1 MSTVWSPS
9 KVETRTAWLEER
21 GTGACSGRE
30 CRLARE
36 RRPRERTPPS
46 LTGTHTTHQLV
57 KLTSVLFVSPPP
69 PPPRVAP
76 VSVCVFFL
84 ALLSSPSCTP
94 LLSTYAVCV
103 ALCVRTVCTVPLI
116 DSVHGETFTFES
128 QGGGDSNGFARGAW
142 DWSMLWKRI
151 PLGAREHK
159 LRKTQT
165 EPYRYTQSFLTL

>member
-1 MSTVWSPS
+1 MAP
-9 KVETRTAWLEER
+9 
-21 GTGACSGRE
+21 
-30 CRLARE
+30 
-36 RRPRERTPPS
+36 
-46 LTGTHTTHQLV
+46 
-57 KLTSVLFVSPPP
+57 F
-69 PPPRVAP
+69 P

-94 LLSTYAVCV
+94 LLSTYAACV

-116 DSVHGETFTFES
+116 DSVHGETFTFEP

-165 EPYRYTQSFLTL
+165 EPYRYTQSFLTRVDVSRSFLTGLTVGVEQPHLNRKC